1 MSIQQEAE
9 PVLKKLLS
17 ADENTLLEQ
26 LGIRTMAYESR
37 SPQVMQFEANIA
49 HDVAVMGP
57 MDELRKVGTR
67 LLARWSRELFKV
79 MCGNAEDDAKDRE
92 SLIKAM
98 GLGDIAVAGAITAF
112 LGSLGVVPALA
123 VVVAALVVKRII
135 TPGAETVCEYWAE
148 QLKN

>member
-9 PVLKKLLS
+9 PVLRKLLG

-26 LGIRTMAYESR
+26 LGIRARAYESR
-37 SPQVMQFEANIA
+37 SPQVMQLEANIA

-57 MDELRKVGTR
+57 MDELRKIGSR

-79 MCGNAEDDAKDRE
+79 MCGDAKDDAKDRE
-92 SLIKAM
+92 SLLKAV
-98 GLGDIAVAGAITAF
+98 GLGDVAVAGAITAF
-112 LGSLGVVPALA
+112 LGSLGVAPALA
-123 VVVAALVVKRII
+123 VVIAALLVKRII
-135 TPGAETVCEYWAE
+135 GPGAQTVCEYWAE